1 MTLPVIAT
9 PKPSKL
15 SREAT
20 LACNARNWHAVSHV
34 ARLFSTSVALGRRG
48 GNGRFPTSRGR
59 PEGEPPVVEGGFA
72 FGERATRDSHAR
84 GCGSRAASHD
94 ARVTA
99 ERNARARANSSS
111 SVNQSSPRKKS
122 HETRKCVRGACMWPR
137 RRRRRRRPVSSAT
150 LAADPT
156 PERSLPF
163 LSPETAP
170 GTALIVR
177 HVSAQLGFLKGPS

>member
-20 LACNARNWHAVSHV
+20 LARNVRNWHAVSHV
-34 ARLFSTSVALGRRG
+34 ARLFSPSVALGRRG

-94 ARVTA
+94 ASDGRA
-99 ERNARARANSSS
+99 ERASTRANSSS
-111 SVNQSSPRKKS
+111 SSVNRLSLLRGGRATRPASACAVRACGRDDDDDDDDDVPCHRQLSPPTRRRNVACRFPPRKL
-122 HETRKCVRGACMWPR
+122 H
-137 RRRRRRRPVSSAT
+137 
-150 LAADPT
+150 
-156 PERSLPF
+156 PERHS
-163 LSPETAP
+163 SCDM
-170 GTALIVR
+170 
-177 HVSAQLGFLKGPS
+177 